1 MNVAGRP
8 RRSSRNDSMD
18 GRRPKPVVMPPISWG
33 ICSVRNCSVVG
44 DLAAGLCVTH
54 WDKGLDKHGR
64 DKDDRPAV
72 E

>member
-1 MNVAGRP
+1 
-8 RRSSRNDSMD
+8 MD
-18 GRRPKPVVMPPISWG
+18 GRQVKPVVMPPISWG

-54 WDKGLDKHGR
+54 WDKGLDKR
-64 DKDDRPAV
+64 DKDDV